1 MNSVFWGSFPDREM
15 STVAEDYGRN
25 ESWEERTSWK
35 RRERV
40 TIRSEWLGK
49 QSAKCIQRKRREG
62 EVRTVEEEEEEEN
75 YRRELLW

>member
-1 MNSVFWGSFPDREM
+1 M
-15 STVAEDYGRN
+15 SKGRWEKQ
-25 ESWEERTSWK
+25 ESWEERTSGK

-49 QSAKCIQRKRREG
+49 KSAKCIQRKRREG
-62 EVRTVEEEEEEEN
+62 EVRTVEEEEDEEN